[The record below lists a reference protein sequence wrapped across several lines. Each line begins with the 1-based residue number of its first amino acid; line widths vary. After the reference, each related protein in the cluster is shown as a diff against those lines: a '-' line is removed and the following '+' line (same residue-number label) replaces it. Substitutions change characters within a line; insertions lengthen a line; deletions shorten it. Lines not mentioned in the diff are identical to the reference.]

1 MELDI
6 GGTLIEMTNYLK
18 KNVLKFFTTLFSA
31 HENFSLHPSIC
42 FSVYSSFP
50 ALVSLSGFS
59 SVTGLMKI
67 TVLPYHT
74 KNTALGDLCWH
85 QKLLRLWLM

>member
-6 GGTLIEMTNYLK
+6 GGTLIEMTNYLE
-18 KNVLKFFTTLFSA
+18 KNLLKFFTTLFSV

-42 FSVYSSFP
+42 FSVCSSFP

-67 TVLPYHT
+67 SLAISH
-74 KNTALGDLCWH
+74 
-85 QKLLRLWLM
+85 